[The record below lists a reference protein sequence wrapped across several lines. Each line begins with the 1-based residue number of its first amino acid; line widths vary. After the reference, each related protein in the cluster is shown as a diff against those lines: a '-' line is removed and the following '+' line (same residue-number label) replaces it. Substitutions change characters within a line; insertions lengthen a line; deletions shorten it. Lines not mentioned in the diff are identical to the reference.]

1 MDLITFDED
10 YWRNKEDEED
20 ALAAIIGSA
29 ILGHPT
35 PIQTLRTYLTRNNL
49 AGHPRSSSAWAH
61 LRTFGNDRAYVTT
74 MGVDVQTFKALLVH
88 FSAAWDSEAIC
99 RADVNP
105 NGAPQLARQSL
116 DAAGGLGLILHWI
129 SLTMASHTLQQ
140 IFAITPA
147 VCAQYLQHSLKLL
160 LDVLRNLEMAKIV
173 WPSSEEKTKYYSSL
187 IE

>member
-74 MGVDVQTFKALLVH
+74 MGVDVQTFKALSYTTLDQ
-88 FSAAWDSEAIC
+88 FDYGFTYFAANFCDNSSCLRSISAT
-99 RADVNP
+99 
-105 NGAPQLARQSL
+105 QSQ
-116 DAAGGLGLILHWI
+116 
-129 SLTMASHTLQQ
+129 AS
-140 IFAITPA
+140 
-147 VCAQYLQHSLKLL
+147 

-173 WPSSEEKTKYYSSL
+173 WPSTDDDDLQNAYYNGWTCAHYCSSVL
-187 IE
+187 TFAPGWHS